1 MADLIELEGVG
12 PAIAEQLRSAGYE
25 TAEDVRS
32 ADVAELQDVHMI
44 GESSARAILNG
55 DGQSKGRSFS
65 ISEDDHSEL
74 LAAAREGKSERGC
87 ARAVGVSWAQLDRYL
102 DAHPD
107 FRSNF
112 TRARGEGES
121 RLITGGLHDGNVSD
135 SMAKFLLSTS
145 FGYVKTEKQEVEVD
159 GTHSIESE
167 SIVELDDETK
177 DIARKVLSERY
188 RGDSTDE

>member
-1 MADLIELEGVG
+1 MADLLELEGVG

-32 ADVAELQDVHMI
+32 ADVDELQDVHMI

-65 ISEDDHSEL
+65 ITTDDHDEL
-74 LAAAREGKSERGC
+74 LAAAREGKSKRGC
-87 ARAVGVSWAQLDRYL
+87 ARSAGVDKDSLDRYL
-102 DAHPD
+102 DHNED
-107 FRSNF
+107 FCDSFR
-112 TRARGEGES
+112 RARAVGES
-121 RLITGGLHDGNVSD
+121 RLITGGLHDKNVDS

-167 SIVELDDETK
+167 STVELDDETK

-188 RGDSTDE
+188 RGDGADE